1 MLLGTQG
8 RRQLAALG
16 GVSLIG
22 IEMAVSILVGYYGGR
37 WLDGK
42 FGTSPW
48 LEWIGFAFGVAAGF
62 RSLYR
67 IAQREQKK
75 LANDSAKSEDDP
87 TNDSTPKP

>member
-1 MLLGTQG
+1 MLLGTQA

-37 WLDGK
+37 WLDSK
-42 FGTSPW
+42 LGTTW
-48 LEWIGFAFGVAAGF
+48 VQWAGFAFGVAAGF

-67 IAQREQKK
+67 VALKEKQKLERE
-75 LANDSAKSEDDP
+75 SARSPDDP
-87 TNDSTPKP
+87 TPPA